1 MPFESARGRR
11 RSAAI
16 SCQLIVDPPF
26 AGGTREAGSEE
37 ESEESNLTC
46 FFVLLNE
53 FSLAR
58 RIERRILRYAREI
71 CFYFSDESPPREKSA
86 SNYRI
91 SRDSFPPPLS
101 LPFFS
106 ITSAVIESAHFKWI
120 SFLSS
125 ILRTLLS
132 FSFPLLPSFCRCK
145 EAGFYETV
153 RTGDY
158 VARQAFTAAIERRC
172 TVRTFLISSGFSRG
186 LDIRSAE

>member
-58 RIERRILRYAREI
+58 RIERRISLRYAREI

-91 SRDSFPPPLS
+91 SRDSLPPPLS

-125 ILRTLLS
+125 VLRTLLS
-132 FSFPLLPSFCRCK
+132 FSFPSLPPFVVVKKRVSMK
-145 EAGFYETV
+145 L
-153 RTGDY
+153 Y
-158 VARQAFTAAIERRC
+158 VPVIILRGKHSPR
-172 TVRTFLISSGFSRG
+172 LSSGDVQLERF
-186 LDIRSAE
+186 